1 VGKVQ
6 KKDRK
11 KKSRA
16 GKQVVSR
23 RELQRR
29 FKEAKK
35 TEAISEIRDGPMG
48 YNVDTIVIMPV
59 NMGTSFIY
67 WEVTEKLLNGRRK
80 GLLDGSSKL
89 MLRVFGTDRKKEIYS
104 FPLKDRIGKHYVQYR
119 DAFNPLVA
127 EIGMLRGKRF
137 TGLLRSNPMNIHS
150 PVEDAGSDEIW
161 MRKIRNTHKI
171 VSMADKESVK
181 KNSRLHSL
189 IMHYYHAA
197 RTPQH
202 GPLSS
207 GALVRRPWAE
217 D

>member
-1 VGKVQ
+1 
-6 KKDRK
+6 
-11 KKSRA
+11 
-16 GKQVVSR
+16 
-23 RELQRR
+23 
-29 FKEAKK
+29 
-35 TEAISEIRDGPMG
+35 MG

-59 NMGTSFIY
+59 NMSTSFIY

-137 TGLLRSNPMNIHS
+137 TGLLRSSPMNMHS
-150 PVEDAGSDEIW
+150 PVEHADSDEIW
-161 MRKIRNTHKI
+161 MRKTRNTHEI
-171 VSMADKESVK
+171 VSMADKESGK
-181 KNSRLHSL
+181 KNLRLHSL
-189 IMHYYHAA
+189 IMHYYHAG
-197 RTPQH
+197 RTDQQ

-207 GALVRRPWAE
+207 GTLVRMPWSE